1 MCLLMLASQTS
12 TASVNSH
19 TQTSPLQN
27 GTTTSSSSF
36 IVTIIIVVIIL
47 AVATITVIIVI
58 VVVGFLFLLLRRKK
72 KLKLESTTDQTCHNT
87 MEMLPK
93 TSHDVSYSNTDNN
106 LDTNEGDGYYAE
118 VEKKQKTF
126 KNASVTDNLENDNIP
141 FEENEQSPGVGQL
154 YSVVDK
160 SAAKKERHEVD
171 LHGSSDISEMYSVV
185 NKKSKKVRKES
196 APTEP
201 QEKNALYAVVDKSEK
216 KKRKSEEQNISQMYA
231 VVNKSKKNS
240 KS

>member
-1 MCLLMLASQTS
+1 MY
-12 TASVNSH
+12 
-19 TQTSPLQN
+19 
-27 GTTTSSSSF
+27 
-36 IVTIIIVVIIL
+36 
-47 AVATITVIIVI
+47 
-58 VVVGFLFLLLRRKK
+58 
-72 KLKLESTTDQTCHNT
+72 NT
-87 MEMLPK
+87 MEILPK

-118 VEKKQKTF
+118 IEKKHKTF
-126 KNASVTDNLENDNIP
+126 KNASVTDNPENDNIP
-141 FEENEQSPGVGQL
+141 FEENEESPGVGQL

-160 SAAKKERHEVD
+160 SEAKKERHETD
-171 LHGSSDISEMYSVV
+171 FHEGSDISEMYSVV
-185 NKKSKKVRKES
+185 NNKSKKIRKES

-231 VVNKSKKNS
+231 VVNKTKKNS